1 MLNGTGQ
8 WRRSSLPPWAGRQ
21 SSRRREIPPQV
32 KVASAEGPPS
42 VFVTS
47 AQANRSAAH
56 SRIASPNQET
66 LCWSN
71 RRRSTEIIGLVGA
84 IVYAMLGEQLFLLE
98 L

>member
-1 MLNGTGQ
+1 MGREAKFPTTGD
-8 WRRSSLPPWAGRQ
+8 SSASEGRQ
-21 SSRRREIPPQV
+21 RR
-32 KVASAEGPPS
+32 GTPS